1 MPLHAHIHTHT
12 LLLCLRFFF
21 FKSTACRL
29 GICICG
35 ICVCIPRLGTHTTSL
50 SLLYFSLLHVY
61 SLLEGRGGLVHVYSV
76 CVYMCMYS

>member
-12 LLLCLRFFF
+12 TCLSAFFF
-21 FKSTACRL
+21 SIKGNSTTSVNTQTVDKLERESTACRL

-50 SLLYFSLLHVY
+50 SLLYFSLLHV
-61 SLLEGRGGLVHVYSV
+61 
-76 CVYMCMYS
+76 